1 VALSQHSLV
10 MSSEHH
16 ARADGVDDGFTDVL
30 VEPYSPNY
38 ARARIR
44 AWLMRAACRWVRPSE
59 PNDEDRR
66 LAATRSLG
74 LWKTPPE
81 ERFDRI
87 VRVAAAAFDAPI
99 ALIALMD
106 RDREWFK
113 SCWGL
118 EIREVHRD
126 DSFCGHAIFERQP
139 LVVSDALLDERFA
152 DNPYVTGFPSVRF
165 YAGHPLILRGLWCKR
180 QDLARYDVGRA
191 AGGVGMSKLMGVE
204 QLFEGRHFDREVI
217 ILCVRWYLR
226 FKLSLRELVEMM
238 AERGLSLAHTTIMRW
253 VWRYAPEFEKRWKRF
268 AQAVG
273 RSWRVDETYVKIRGE
288 WGYLYRAVDRA
299 GRTVDFRLSAKRD
312 VAAAKAFFRKAIKGQ
327 HDAPRTITL
336 DGYAASHRAVRE
348 LKADGLLP
356 AETKLRSSKYLNN
369 LIEQDHRGVKQ
380 RIATMLG
387 FKGFATAAI
396 TIAGIELMHRIRKG
410 QFGLGRLGVQGR
422 LAPAVWNAVLQ
433 A

>member
-1 VALSQHSLV
+1 MALSQHSLV

-16 ARADGVDDGFTDVL
+16 GRADGVDDGFTDVL

-81 ERFDRI
+81 ERFDRV
-87 VRVAAAAFDAPI
+87 VRVAAAAFDVPI

-139 LVVSDALLDERFA
+139 LVVGDALLDERFA

-253 VWRYAPEFEKRWKRF
+253 VWRYAPEKRWKRF

-312 VAAAKAFFRKAIKGQ
+312 VAAA
-327 HDAPRTITL
+327 
-336 DGYAASHRAVRE
+336 
-348 LKADGLLP
+348 
-356 AETKLRSSKYLNN
+356 
-369 LIEQDHRGVKQ
+369 
-380 RIATMLG
+380 
-387 FKGFATAAI
+387 
-396 TIAGIELMHRIRKG
+396 
-410 QFGLGRLGVQGR
+410 
-422 LAPAVWNAVLQ
+422 
-433 A
+433 